1 MTYATPPSTPPQS
14 LGSAV
19 ERLRHRWGWIVA
31 YGACSALLGVVA
43 LVLTESATVAS
54 VLLVGLFMM
63 VVGVAEIGLGLRARG
78 AGRILAW
85 EVAGVLYLLAGLFA
99 VALPE
104 LASAVITL
112 LLGAGLIA
120 TGLVRIVLGTKMS
133 GTRSRGAVVLA
144 GVVTAL
150 LGLFIVTGWPGSSAF
165 VLGIFLGLDLLLYG
179 LTWIVLG
186 TRLAMHGR
194 R

>member
-1 MTYATPPSTPPQS
+1 MTYGTPPSAPPHS

-31 YGACSALLGVVA
+31 YGAFSALLGVVA

-54 VLLVGLFMM
+54 VLLIGLFMM
-63 VVGVAEIGLGLRARG
+63 VVGVAEVGLGLRARG

-85 EVAGVLYLLAGLFA
+85 EAAGVLYLLAGLFA

-120 TGLVRIVLGTKMS
+120 TGLVRIVLGTRLS

-144 GVVTAL
+144 GAVTAL
-150 LGLFIVTGWPGSSAF
+150 LGLFIVTGWPASSAF
-165 VLGIFLGLDLLLYG
+165 VLGLFLGLDLLVYG

-186 TRLAMHGR
+186 TRLARHR
-194 R
+194 AR

>member
-1 MTYATPPSTPPQS
+1 MSQITPPGTRPHS

-31 YGACSALLGVVA
+31 YGAFSALLGLTA
-43 LVLTESATVAS
+43 LILTESATVAS
-54 VLLVGLFMM
+54 VLVIGFFMM
-63 VVGVAEIGLGLRARG
+63 VAGVVEIGIGLRSRG

-85 EVAGVLYLLAGLFA
+85 EAAGVLYLLAGLFA

-104 LASAVITL
+104 IASAVITL

-120 TGLVRIVLGTKMS
+120 TGVVRIILGTRMT

-144 GVVTAL
+144 GLVTTL
-150 LGLFIVTGWPGSSAF
+150 LGLFIVTGWPASSAF
-165 VLGIFLGLDLLLYG
+165 VLGLFLGLDLLFYG
-179 LTWIVLG
+179 ITWIVLG
-186 TRLAMHGR
+186 TRLAAHHR